1 MDFCTHD
8 TFKVYRDVILNIF
21 SGAGKELLFKAP
33 HYKQFYATK
42 IFNKT
47 LSAHSGEFHFLS
59 SQAWGD
65 CEQCLGETRLT
76 TCWHSIWKRT
86 GHQRCHLCREPDVK
100 KGPPGGKKWEEC
112 KWPQR
117 GPVPWIHFQW
127 EQLDFPNFAVCPHS
141 KSPFQDFFCCV
152 HNWKVRTR
160 LKKRIYHHPL
170 RICTPHR

>member
-42 IFNKT
+42 IFNET

-76 TCWHSIWKRT
+76 TCWHSIWERR
-86 GHQRCHLCREPDVK
+86 GHHRCCLCREPDVK
-100 KGPPGGKKWEEC
+100 KGPPGGKNERNANDPKGDLCCGYTFRENN
-112 KWPQR
+112 
-117 GPVPWIHFQW
+117 WI
-127 EQLDFPNFAVCPHS
+127 FPILLCPHS

-170 RICTPHR
+170 CICTPHR